1 MTSDFTGFGFLQAAL
16 HPVSD
21 IKRGYGLGLDSGMT
35 PDIRRGYGFGDVAA
49 PDIKRGYGLGGVAAP
64 DATQH
69 SIGTYVTLP
78 QS

>member
-21 IKRGYGLGLDSGMT
+21 IKRGYGLGGEA
-35 PDIRRGYGFGDVAA
+35 V
-49 PDIKRGYGLGGVAAP
+49 PDIKRGYGLGGAAMP
-64 DATQH
+64 DTTQH
-69 SIGTYVTLP
+69 SAGTYMALP